1 MSRPSKYSGI
11 VVNLLIAVA
20 ISLVVNFSYVLLL
33 VVEKS
38 DDRHPPFSRELR
50 TDREIV
56 RVEGDVWISP
66 DGHGYLLYV
75 SPERL
80 SDGDA
85 AATGLAEV
93 APARDSVYI
102 PRNSARFLR
111 LRSGDHLLA
120 DALESHRS
128 GGRLVLGQ
136 VLERNGEPFDYGV
149 IFERPQEGVIF
160 ALQLFYFFVL
170 AFLLLSLLRL
180 GDRVRPMSGFLK
192 RGLLCAGLAVG
203 LYFIAPVV
211 RWRTHELTIL
221 ALSGSWLDY
230 NLIMKCSFTLVV
242 VLLYGQ
248 ISLLLRQRQA
258 MEVENEQLKSE
269 NLTTRY
275 NMLVSQINPHFFFN
289 SLNSLAMLVREGD
302 EQKALT
308 YIDQLSFS
316 FRYII
321 RNGQNMLTTLAE
333 ELRFAEAY
341 GYLFKIR
348 YADKL
353 FFDVDVAPKYLDYRL
368 PVLTLQELLSNA
380 VKHNAITKRRPLRVS
395 IRVENGQLVVSNPLL
410 PKLDAE
416 PCTGIGLHNLD
427 SRWQLITGQPRIVRL
442 LRYIFVAPPWQ
453 PPLRS
458 TCSRSCTV
466 WRRPWRSRRCSKG
479 SRRAS
484 SGSGRIRSPILCLW
498 IFIWPTARR
507 FGFSNGFRS
516 RLPSFSRPPTT
527 AMRSKPSRS
536 TASTTCSN
544 RSRRRRCAV
553 RWRSCGGF
561 RDWNAAVTASG
572 SNGWRS
578 VPTSG
583 SRFSWCACATSSFLC
598 NASGSPI
605 VTRATSG

>member
-395 IRVENGQLVVSNPLL
+395 IRVENGQ
-410 PKLDAE
+410 
-416 PCTGIGLHNLD
+416 G
-427 SRWQLITGQPRIVRL
+427 
-442 LRYIFVAPPWQ
+442 
-453 PPLRS
+453 RS
-458 TCSRSCTV
+458 SRSAC
-466 WRRPWRSRRCSKG
+466 
-479 SRRAS
+479 
-484 SGSGRIRSPILCLW
+484 
-498 IFIWPTARR
+498 R
-507 FGFSNGFRS
+507 F
-516 RLPSFSRPPTT
+516 
-527 AMRSKPSRS
+527 
-536 TASTTCSN
+536 
-544 RSRRRRCAV
+544 
-553 RWRSCGGF
+553 
-561 RDWNAAVTASG
+561 
-572 SNGWRS
+572 
-578 VPTSG
+578 
-583 SRFSWCACATSSFLC
+583 
-598 NASGSPI
+598 
-605 VTRATSG
+605 

>member
-128 GGRLVLGQ
+128 GG
-136 VLERNGEPFDYGV
+136 
-149 IFERPQEGVIF
+149 
-160 ALQLFYFFVL
+160 FF
-170 AFLLLSLLRL
+170 
-180 GDRVRPMSGFLK
+180 K

-248 ISLLLRQRQA
+248 ISRLLRQRQA

-427 SRWQLITGQPRIVRL
+427 SRWQLITGHGIRIDRSGEIFSVCMSLLKPR
-442 LRYIFVAPPWQ
+442 
-453 PPLRS
+453 
-458 TCSRSCTV
+458 T
-466 WRRPWRSRRCSKG
+466 K
-479 SRRAS
+479 
-484 SGSGRIRSPILCLW
+484 
-498 IFIWPTARR
+498 
-507 FGFSNGFRS
+507 
-516 RLPSFSRPPTT
+516 
-527 AMRSKPSRS
+527 
-536 TASTTCSN
+536 
-544 RSRRRRCAV
+544 
-553 RWRSCGGF
+553 
-561 RDWNAAVTASG
+561 
-572 SNGWRS
+572 
-578 VPTSG
+578 
-583 SRFSWCACATSSFLC
+583 
-598 NASGSPI
+598 
-605 VTRATSG
+605 

>member
-160 ALQLFYFFVL
+160 ALQLFSFFVL

-248 ISLLLRQRQA
+248 ISRLLRQRQA

-275 NMLVSQINPHFFFN
+275 NMLV
-289 SLNSLAMLVREGD
+289 
-302 EQKALT
+302 
-308 YIDQLSFS
+308 
-316 FRYII
+316 
-321 RNGQNMLTTLAE
+321 TLAE

-427 SRWQLITGQPRIVRL
+427 SRWQLITGHGIRIDRSEEIFSVCMSLLKPR
-442 LRYIFVAPPWQ
+442 
-453 PPLRS
+453 
-458 TCSRSCTV
+458 T
-466 WRRPWRSRRCSKG
+466 K
-479 SRRAS
+479 
-484 SGSGRIRSPILCLW
+484 
-498 IFIWPTARR
+498 
-507 FGFSNGFRS
+507 
-516 RLPSFSRPPTT
+516 
-527 AMRSKPSRS
+527 
-536 TASTTCSN
+536 
-544 RSRRRRCAV
+544 
-553 RWRSCGGF
+553 
-561 RDWNAAVTASG
+561 
-572 SNGWRS
+572 
-578 VPTSG
+578 
-583 SRFSWCACATSSFLC
+583 
-598 NASGSPI
+598 
-605 VTRATSG
+605 

>member
-180 GDRVRPMSGFLK
+180 GDRVTVSDKSG
-192 RGLLCAGLAVG
+192 
-203 LYFIAPVV
+203 
-211 RWRTHELTIL
+211 
-221 ALSGSWLDY
+221 
-230 NLIMKCSFTLVV
+230 
-242 VLLYGQ
+242 
-248 ISLLLRQRQA
+248 
-258 MEVENEQLKSE
+258 
-269 NLTTRY
+269 
-275 NMLVSQINPHFFFN
+275 
-289 SLNSLAMLVREGD
+289 
-302 EQKALT
+302 
-308 YIDQLSFS
+308 
-316 FRYII
+316 
-321 RNGQNMLTTLAE
+321 
-333 ELRFAEAY
+333 
-341 GYLFKIR
+341 
-348 YADKL
+348 
-353 FFDVDVAPKYLDYRL
+353 
-368 PVLTLQELLSNA
+368 
-380 VKHNAITKRRPLRVS
+380 RVYH
-395 IRVENGQLVVSNPLL
+395 
-410 PKLDAE
+410 A
-416 PCTGIGLHNLD
+416 
-427 SRWQLITGQPRIVRL
+427 
-442 LRYIFVAPPWQ
+442 
-453 PPLRS
+453 
-458 TCSRSCTV
+458 
-466 WRRPWRSRRCSKG
+466 
-479 SRRAS
+479 RAS
-484 SGSGRIRSPILCLW
+484 DSVRYPSHCVTVVEVTEVSVSASQESAEGG
-498 IFIWPTARR
+498 TADQK
-507 FGFSNGFRS
+507 G
-516 RLPSFSRPPTT
+516 
-527 AMRSKPSRS
+527 
-536 TASTTCSN
+536 
-544 RSRRRRCAV
+544 
-553 RWRSCGGF
+553 
-561 RDWNAAVTASG
+561 
-572 SNGWRS
+572 
-578 VPTSG
+578 
-583 SRFSWCACATSSFLC
+583 
-598 NASGSPI
+598 
-605 VTRATSG
+605 